1 MNVRCRFAP
10 APSGSLHVGSA
21 HTALFSWLTA
31 RHLGGAFVL
40 RIEDTDA
47 DRVTDE
53 AAEGVLRSLSWLGID
68 WDEGPDVGGPHGPYR
83 QSERAAIH
91 QDHVDRLIAGG
102 HAYRCYCTPQELD
115 ERRKKAMAE
124 GRPPGYDNR
133 CRNLTD
139 AERAA
144 HEAEGRTFAIRFAM
158 PERDIVV
165 QDAIHGSVD
174 FAEGSLPD
182 FVIRRSDGSPTY
194 LLAAAVDDVLME
206 MTHVIRGDDLMAATP
221 RQIAVV
227 EALGGTPPVYGHVP
241 LILGPDRQKLSKRHG
256 ATSVEAFRERGFLPE
271 ALMNYLALLGWSKD
285 EHTTFL
291 TRSELVDAFDLAR
304 VSHNPAAFD
313 PEKLEWMNGHY
324 LRELD
329 PDDLAARIV
338 PLLAEAGLSV
348 DPELLRAAVPLVI
361 ERMKLLAEAVGL
373 LRFLFTDDVEPDGKA
388 AKLLAK
394 AGAEHLRAAAELLDG
409 VDPWTSEGVAGAL
422 DTLTERVGL
431 SRTKAWQ
438 PVRAAVT
445 GSTVSPPLDGSLHLL
460 GKERSVTRLRAAAA
474 RIEEEMP

>member
-1 MNVRCRFAP
+1 MSVRCRFAP

-31 RHLGGAFVL
+31 RHAGGAFVV

-53 AAEGVLRSLSWLGID
+53 AAEGVLRSLAWLGLD

-83 QSERAAIH
+83 QSERAEIH
-91 QDHVDRLIAGG
+91 QEHVDQLIAGG
-102 HAYRCYCTPQELD
+102 HAYRCYCTAEELE
-115 ERRKKAMAE
+115 ERRKRAMAE

-133 CRNLTD
+133 CRNLSD

-144 HEAEGRTFAIRFAM
+144 YEAEGRTFAIRFAM

-165 QDAIHGSVD
+165 EDAIHGPVE
-174 FAEGSLPD
+174 FARGSLPD

-194 LLAAAVDDVLME
+194 LLAAAVDDLLME

-221 RQIAVV
+221 RQMSVT

-271 ALMNYLALLGWSKD
+271 ALMNYLCLLGWSKD

-291 TRSELVDAFDLAR
+291 SRAELVEAFDLVR

-324 LRELD
+324 LREMD

-361 ERMKLLAEAVGL
+361 ERMKLLSEAVEL
-373 LRFLFTDDVEPDGKA
+373 LRFLFTDDIEPDEKA
-388 AKLLAK
+388 SKLFAK
-394 AGAEHLRAAAELLDG
+394 AGTEHLRAAAELLDA
-409 VDPWTSEGVAGAL
+409 VEPWTAEGVAAAL
-422 DTLTERVGL
+422 DALTERVGL

-445 GSTVSPPLDGSLHLL
+445 GSTVSPPLDGSLYLL
-460 GKERSVTRLRAAAA
+460 GKERTVARLRAAAA
-474 RIEEEMP
+474 GIEEETP